1 MTPKAIIQQFE
12 SGNVSSFKH
21 KDHIKLAWA
30 YLHEYSTSQAI
41 DKFSSALKAFAAK
54 QGATDLYHETITWA
68 YLLIIA
74 ERLNKDDS
82 WESFA
87 AQNPDLFVWPN
98 GVLNSYYSPELLKT
112 ARAKGRFIL
121 PKVR

>member
-1 MTPKAIIQQFE
+1 MTPKAITQQFE

-30 YLHEYSTSQAI
+30 YLHEYPTSQAI

-82 WESFA
+82 
-87 AQNPDLFVWPN
+87 
-98 GVLNSYYSPELLKT
+98 
-112 ARAKGRFIL
+112 
-121 PKVR
+121 